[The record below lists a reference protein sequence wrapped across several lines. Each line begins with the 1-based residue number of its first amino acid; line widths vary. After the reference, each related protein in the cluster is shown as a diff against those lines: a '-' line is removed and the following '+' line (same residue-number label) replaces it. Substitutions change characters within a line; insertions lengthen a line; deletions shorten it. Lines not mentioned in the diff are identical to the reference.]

1 MNHTCTLFV
10 VSIYFCSYNWR
21 VDLQV
26 EYNLNDMKLSKLTY
40 HNGAIKIEVYQ
51 KGQDRKRW
59 NTGVRVDKKL
69 LTKDK
74 FIKPTTLIDWQTL
87 NIKISEEKERVDR
100 VVREVFKELKYID
113 VIKVFDILG
122 SHQQEIKL
130 AIEAN
135 RSRSMLKN
143 GLVKKRLGGAIKT
156 LHNNFELSRIKEG
169 NTAKFGTGESQ
180 SPEHI
185 NKREIIRREKFLN
198 ELNLY
203 LLKESQVTSQTTIAR
218 YFVEYLS
225 EGTTIGFTNLRRHY
239 RIFEFMINNPII
251 VEDINDNWIRSLMDW
266 LECGVRGRGVN
277 SNTSDWLFGRFQCF
291 WTWALNN
298 NIVTKRIHWKRFKRI
313 TFKPGFVWLTEER
326 IIQLAKAK
334 FQSQRLEYTRMAYLV
349 LTLTGLR
356 HSDFHSLHPSD
367 LVFEDS
373 KWYIHKSNKKT
384 KTVFKTEVHDLILD
398 WIKDEVILSKIK
410 FSIDSNRS
418 NNTLNVNIRDMG
430 EAFGWKE
437 PVRLQVD
444 SDKWEVKSFF
454 EWMNCHSGRHSAVCL
469 WLSHG
474 VNYITIKKWTG
485 WKGGS
490 KMIEYYADILNIK
503 TKESI
508 NALVKL

>member
-1 MNHTCTLFV
+1 LKSTKRGKTENAGIQGLGL
-10 VSIYFCSYNWR
+10 IRNCSP
-21 VDLQV
+21 
-26 EYNLNDMKLSKLTY
+26 KISSLSQL
-40 HNGAIKIEVYQ
+40 
-51 KGQDRKRW
+51 
-59 NTGVRVDKKL
+59 
-69 LTKDK
+69 
-74 FIKPTTLIDWQTL
+74 TLIDWQTL

-266 LECGVRGRGVN
+266 LECGVRG
-277 SNTSDWLFGRFQCF
+277 
-291 WTWALNN
+291 
-298 NIVTKRIHWKRFKRI
+298 
-313 TFKPGFVWLTEER
+313 ER
-326 IIQLAKAK
+326 
-334 FQSQRLEYTRMAYLV
+334 S
-349 LTLTGLR
+349 
-356 HSDFHSLHPSD
+356 
-367 LVFEDS
+367 
-373 KWYIHKSNKKT
+373 
-384 KTVFKTEVHDLILD
+384 
-398 WIKDEVILSKIK
+398 
-410 FSIDSNRS
+410 
-418 NNTLNVNIRDMG
+418 
-430 EAFGWKE
+430 
-437 PVRLQVD
+437 
-444 SDKWEVKSFF
+444 
-454 EWMNCHSGRHSAVCL
+454 
-469 WLSHG
+469 
-474 VNYITIKKWTG
+474 
-485 WKGGS
+485 
-490 KMIEYYADILNIK
+490 
-503 TKESI
+503 
-508 NALVKL
+508 